1 MNLQCQQRGQ
11 DGQANGCSP
20 TEEQEEQEERTKM
33 PSNYANIW
41 ARGRPMFITKGG
53 TGTAAVAA
61 GAGDHETRGSDQ
73 DQERVECGA
82 TFNGTWGSWKPDGIK
97 YQ

>member
-1 MNLQCQQRGQ
+1 
-11 DGQANGCSP
+11 
-20 TEEQEEQEERTKM
+20 
-33 PSNYANIW
+33 
-41 ARGRPMFITKGG
+41 MFIRKGG

-73 DQERVECGA
+73 NQERVECGA
-82 TFNGTWGSWKPDGIK
+82 TFNGTWGSWKPDGNK